1 MGMPREALD
10 GDRFVQ
16 GIKHTSIAEPKYE
29 DTMHKMMNTV
39 RTPVSIERGG
49 VTHRGYFEVDGPT
62 IRVSHK
68 GSTKVTQLG
77 GHARV
82 PATLA
87 RLLLSEFVREA
98 GEHHA

>member
-1 MGMPREALD
+1 
-10 GDRFVQ
+10 
-16 GIKHTSIAEPKYE
+16 
-29 DTMHKMMNTV
+29 MHKMMNTV

-49 VTHRGYFEVDGPT
+49 ITHRGYFEVDGPT

-68 GSTKVTQLG
+68 GETKVTQLG

-82 PATLA
+82 PQTLA

-98 GEHHA
+98 EAHHA